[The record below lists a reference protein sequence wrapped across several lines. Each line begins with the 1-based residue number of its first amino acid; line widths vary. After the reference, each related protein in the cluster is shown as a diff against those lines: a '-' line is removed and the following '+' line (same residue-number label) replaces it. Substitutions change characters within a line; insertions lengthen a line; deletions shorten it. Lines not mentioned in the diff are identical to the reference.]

1 MRTEGYKL
9 LQCIEGHTAAI
20 WQQDLRV
27 DPGALA
33 ALKVGQGSSPSSH
46 LHQRMT
52 HPRDLSD
59 HWP

>member
-33 ALKVGQGSSPSSH
+33 ALKVGQKKSG
-46 LHQRMT
+46 Q
-52 HPRDLSD
+52 
-59 HWP
+59 